1 MQNTVTDGYFKS
13 KGKQR
18 GGEGALSFQTVRAQ
32 YLPNFSEELPREQ
45 GKKKKKKCSLVIFV
59 FLLNAGLPE
68 ANKS

>member
-1 MQNTVTDGYFKS
+1 MQNRVTDGCFKS

-18 GGEGALSFQTVRAQ
+18 GGEGALSFQTVRAP

-45 GKKKKKKCSLVIFV
+45 GKKKKKCSLVIFV